1 MQLNITT
8 DYAVRIMLYL
18 SMREGENLITSSE
31 LAEQLVVPRSFL
43 YKIGNKLSE
52 AGLIFV
58 KPGVNGGYRL
68 ARPAETM
75 TLFDVIRVMEQ
86 SSYISRCLEKDAYCS
101 RCAADHCPVRRFYQ
115 GVQEK
120 IEKLF
125 SSISLAELASDR
137 DHEEWMNAAKPSRTG
152 KIS

>member
-52 AGLIFV
+52 AGLIVV
-58 KPGVNGGYRL
+58 KLGVNGGYRL

>member
-18 SMREGENLITSSE
+18 SMSEGENLITSSE

-43 YKIGNKLSE
+43 YKIGNKLSD
-52 AGLIFV
+52 AGLILV

-68 ARPAETM
+68 ARPAETI

-115 GVQEK
+115 GLQGK
-120 IEKLF
+120 IEDLF
-125 SSISLAELASDR
+125 SSITLAELASDR
-137 DHEEWMNAAKPSRTG
+137 DHKEW
-152 KIS
+152 ISSTCSSSKDDIG

>member
-18 SMREGENLITSSE
+18 SMREGESLITSSE

-52 AGLIFV
+52 AGLIVV
-58 KPGVNGGYRL
+58 KLGVNGGYRL

-86 SSYISRCLEKDAYCS
+86 SSFISRCLEKDAYCS

-137 DHEEWMNAAKPSRTG
+137 DHEEWMNAARPSRTG

>member
-18 SMREGENLITSSE
+18 SMREGESLITSSE

-52 AGLIFV
+52 AGLIVV

-68 ARPAETM
+68 ARSAETM

-137 DHEEWMNAAKPSRTG
+137 DHEEWMNAARPSRTG

>member
-18 SMREGENLITSSE
+18 SMREGESLITSSE

-52 AGLIFV
+52 AGLIVV
-58 KPGVNGGYRL
+58 KLGVNGGYRL

-137 DHEEWMNAAKPSRTG
+137 DHEEWMNAARPSRTG